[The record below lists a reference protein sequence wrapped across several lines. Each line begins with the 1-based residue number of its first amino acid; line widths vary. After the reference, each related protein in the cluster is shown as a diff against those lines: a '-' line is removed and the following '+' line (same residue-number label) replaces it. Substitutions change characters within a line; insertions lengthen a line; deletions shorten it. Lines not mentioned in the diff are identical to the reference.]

1 MKIKKGDTVLII
13 SGKYRGKK
21 GKVLKAFPKE
31 RKILVEGINIVK
43 KHQKPRRAG
52 EKGQIVEMPAP
63 IDVSN
68 AKLICPKC
76 GKATRVGY
84 KIISNI
90 KNQKSKIRI
99 CKKCGQE
106 I

>member
-1 MKIKKGDTVLII
+1 MKIKKGDKVLII
-13 SGKYRGKK
+13 SGKDRGRK

-31 RKILVEGINIVK
+31 RKILVEGINLVK
-43 KHQKPRRAG
+43 KHQRARRLG
-52 EKGQIVEMPAP
+52 EKGQIIQLPKP

-76 GKATRVGY
+76 EKATRVGY
-84 KIISNI
+84 KIVEG
-90 KNQKSKIRI
+90 KKFRI
-99 CKKCGQE
+99 CKKCGRE

>member
-13 SGKYRGKK
+13 TGKYKGRK
-21 GKVLKAFPKE
+21 GKVIQVHPKLG
-31 RKILVEGINIVK
+31 RITVEGINLAK
-43 KHQKPRRAG
+43 KHQKPKREG
-52 EKGQIVEMPAP
+52 EKGQIVEIPKP

-76 GKATRVGY
+76 RKATRVGY
-84 KIISNI
+84 RVVEGI
-90 KNQKSKIRI
+90 KYRI
-99 CKKCGQE
+99 CKKCNQE